1 VLTLT
6 RSKLEQLVG
15 DLIEKTRQPV
25 ERAIADA
32 GVAPSKI
39 DEVVLVGGMTR
50 MPLAYETVKK
60 IFGKE
65 PNKSVN
71 PDEVVAVG
79 AAVQAGVLSGEKTDI
94 LLLDVTPLSLGIE
107 TLGGVN
113 TILIPRNTT
122 IPTRK
127 SEIFSTA
134 SDNQTSV
141 EVHVL
146 QGERPMAA
154 DNRTLGKFHLVG
166 IPPAPRGIP
175 QIEVTFDIDANG
187 IVNVSAKDM
196 GTGREQ
202 KITITASS
210 GLSKDEIDKMMR
222 EAESHSAEDARRR
235 EEIEARNRLDGL
247 VYQIEK
253 TFSENKEKLDGA
265 TVSQIETA
273 IADSKKALE
282 EGGVER
288 MNNAFENLQTA
299 SHKLAEALYQ
309 GTGSASGATGG
320 EQANAAGASGTTGG
334 ASSSG
339 GGGEDNVIDAEYVD
353 VDENK

>member
-1 VLTLT
+1 
-6 RSKLEQLVG
+6 
-15 DLIEKTRQPV
+15 
-25 ERAIADA
+25 
-32 GVAPSKI
+32 
-39 DEVVLVGGMTR
+39 M
-50 MPLAYETVKK
+50 
-60 IFGKE
+60 
-65 PNKSVN
+65 N
-71 PDEVVAVG
+71 PDEVVAIG

-107 TLGGVN
+107 TLGGVF
-113 TILIPRNTT
+113 TKLIERNTT

-146 QGERPMAA
+146 QGERPMAS

-166 IPPAPRGIP
+166 IPPAPRGMP
-175 QIEVTFDIDANG
+175 QVEVAFDIDANG

-202 KITITASS
+202 KITITSSS
-210 GLSKDEIDKMMR
+210 GLSKEEIDKMMKD
-222 EAESHSAEDARRR
+222 AESHSADDARKR

-247 VYQIEK
+247 VYQMEK
-253 TFSENKEKLDGA
+253 TLSENREKVGA
-265 TVSQIETA
+265 VASDVEAA
-273 IADSKKALE
+273 IAQAKTALT
-282 EGGVER
+282 EGGVEKL
-288 MNNAFENLQTA
+288 NDAFNQLQTA

-309 GTGSASGATGG
+309 QAPPPGTGTQPGGDQASAA
-320 EQANAAGASGTTGG
+320 G

-339 GGGEDNVIDAEYVD
+339 GSADDNVIDAEYVD